1 MAQRNSSRG
10 RKSAAVNYL
19 CQARKLGIMIEQK
32 EAELNALRQDAI
44 GKDGKQME
52 EIVARYVDLEEKLRA
67 DLCEL
72 HSKRIEIMDTIHEV
86 DDSLSMIVLHARW
99 LDDVGLEEIAYKMGY
114 SFPHIRRAYWKGMK
128 AMQKIIAEKS
138 EKDAKKP

>member
-52 EIVARYVDLEEKLRA
+52 KIVARYVDLEEKLRA

-72 HSKRIEIMDTIHEV
+72 HSKRIEIMDAIHEV
-86 DDSLSMIVLHARW
+86 DDSLCMVVLHARW
-99 LDDVGLEEIAYKMGY
+99 LDDVGLEEIAYRTGY

-128 AMQKIIAEKS
+128 AMQKIIAEKG
-138 EKDAKKP
+138 EKDAEKP